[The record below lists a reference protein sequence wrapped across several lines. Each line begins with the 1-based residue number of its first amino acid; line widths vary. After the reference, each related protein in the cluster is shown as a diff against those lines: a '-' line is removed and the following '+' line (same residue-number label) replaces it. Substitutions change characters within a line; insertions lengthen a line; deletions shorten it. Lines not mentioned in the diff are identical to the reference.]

1 MTPENITQPPAT
13 RAASSALWGA
23 RCAARGSIRSTARNL
38 DQRGTD

>member
-23 RCAARGSIRSTARNL
+23 RCDARGSARDL
-38 DQRGTD
+38 DQTKDR